1 MDKKLRQLEEEQ
13 RRLAAEIDKTNRR
26 INTGSSSD
34 SGKGSLLGVD
44 RDAPL
49 PFLDVGIQERVPM
62 VHPAQSADGSALVEQ
77 GLGKGGLAC
86 VHVGKDAQ
94 HQLLHALSSRGE
106 L

>member
-1 MDKKLRQLEEEQ
+1 MPRSVQQLD
-13 RRLAAEIDKTNRR
+13 RRLP
-26 INTGSSSD
+26 G
-34 SGKGSLLGVD
+34 GKGSLLGVD